1 MGRGECLTKESMVF
15 ADDVSSMEP
24 ADLNP
29 SKNLTSK
36 CQSKTE
42 EMAGF
47 WGSRTSKRHKG
58 V

>member
-1 MGRGECLTKESMVF
+1 MVF

-24 ADLNP
+24 EDLNP